1 MVCKNIDLYE
11 YFNKTKK
18 EGERG
23 ILTLYLH
30 DEFEE
35 MGLDRQ
41 RPAMLICPGGSYAY
55 CSAREGEPLA
65 IYYLNQSFNA
75 FVLDYT
81 CAPDGC
87 YPTQLLE
94 ACMAMAYI
102 KENAKELHVLK
113 DKVAVIGFSA
123 GGHLAGSIS
132 TLYGEK
138 VVKDYLLDKA
148 VLCRPDLTVLCYP
161 VIVNGELAHQ
171 GSIKNVSGGDASL
184 ADFLSLDKR
193 VTSDCPPAFIWTTQN
208 DTAVPSENS
217 LLVALAYKK
226 AKVPFELHIFE
237 EGQHGLALCNDET
250 CGDKNPILDN
260 PQVSKWLMLCD
271 AFLKKHGF
279 CLPKLY

>member
-11 YFNKTKK
+11 YFNKPKK
-18 EGERG
+18 VGTRG
-23 ILTLYLH
+23 ILTLYIH
-30 DEFEE
+30 DEFPE

-41 RPAMLICPGGSYAY
+41 RPAMLICPGGGYAY

-65 IYYLNQSFNA
+65 IYYLNQSFNT

-81 CAPDGC
+81 CAPDDC

-94 ACMAMAYI
+94 ACMAIAYI
-102 KENAKELHVLK
+102 KENAKELHVLEN
-113 DKVAVIGFSA
+113 KVGVMGFSA
-123 GGHLAGSIS
+123 GGHLACSVS
-132 TLYGEK
+132 CLYDEK

-148 VLCRPDLTVLCYP
+148 SLCRPDASVLCYP
-161 VIVNGELAHQ
+161 VIVNGELAHK
-171 GSIKNVSGGDASL
+171 GSLVNVSGGNEEL
-184 ADFLSLDKR
+184 ADFLSLEKR
-193 VTSDCPPAFIWTTQN
+193 INKDCPPAFIWTTQN